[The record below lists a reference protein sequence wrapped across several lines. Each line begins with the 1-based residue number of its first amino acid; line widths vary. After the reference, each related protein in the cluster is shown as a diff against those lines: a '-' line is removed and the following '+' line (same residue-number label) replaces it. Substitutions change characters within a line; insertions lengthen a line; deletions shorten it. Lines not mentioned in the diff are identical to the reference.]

1 MTKQEAKRIAM
12 EGIAN
17 SSIDRIYDV
26 IDFQMPVDYTDR
38 DLDKVVVALKAI
50 IREWIEKNNRKS
62 GSL

>member
-1 MTKQEAKRIAM
+1 MTKQEAKQIAM

-17 SSIDRIYDV
+17 SSIDRIFDV
-26 IDFQMPVDYTDR
+26 IDMQMPVDYTDR

-50 IREWIEKNNRKS
+50 IQKWIEKNKRES